1 MGAGLALHVWET
13 HPSPTRSGGD
23 FFVFW
28 FSAAARAKTAAMK
41 KSKRG
46 DTSVDFQN
54 EKRSREEA
62 GALDALDVRIL
73 QVLQRDSLIANQ
85 ALADE
90 VGLSPPA
97 CLKRVR
103 RLRAAGVIARTV
115 AVLSP
120 EALGYPLL
128 TVARVKLELPTDEMM
143 HAFETRVAAL
153 PRVVQCMTVA
163 GDFDY
168 VLLIRSRDVADYQD
182 FARRVLAT
190 APGIRLYTSEIVLAV
205 TKATTELPMNGA

>member
-1 MGAGLALHVWET
+1 MRKSA
-13 HPSPTRSGGD
+13 RS
-23 FFVFW
+23 
-28 FSAAARAKTAAMK
+28 KTPL
-41 KSKRG
+41 
-46 DTSVDFQN
+46 DFQN
-54 EKRSREEA
+54 EKRRDD
-62 GALDALDVRIL
+62 GTGTLDALDRRIL
-73 QVLQRDSLIANQ
+73 RLLQRDSLIANQ
-85 ALADE
+85 TLADQ

-103 RLRAAGVIARTV
+103 RLRAVGIIARTL

-128 TVARVKLELPTDEMM
+128 TVVRVKLELPTDEAML
-143 HAFETRVAAL
+143 AFEKRMAAL

-168 VLLIRSRDVADYQD
+168 ILLVRSRDVAHYHDL
-182 FARRVLAT
+182 ARRVLAT

-205 TKATTELPMNGA
+205 TKATTEIPIDGS